1 MLTSRHFKTEK
12 ELIDWVNLN
21 KRVSMSLNA
30 TKRIINVPPRTD
42 KIISIIKDH
51 TNGDWIIFYIEE
63 K

>member
-21 KRVSMSLNA
+21 KRIAMSLNA
-30 TKRIINVPPRTD
+30 TKKIIDVPPQTD
-42 KIISIIKDH
+42 KIISIIHDT